1 MDLPVTGECRLLH
14 TCEMCE
20 HNNDD
25 DCKADHNEHNRWL
38 VNKRMGDV
46 KYKIIVGSNKGGVG
60 KSTVTTNL
68 ACALSQKG
76 YKVGLADADLH
87 GPNVPKLV
95 NAESVRLKAEETGII
110 PFETENGLRVASL
123 GFLIEDPNMHIAWR
137 DAVKFDFIV
146 ELLGN
151 INWGEL
157 DYLLFDLPPGTGNEQ
172 ITIIDFIGE
181 VDGAIIVTTP
191 QDLALLDARK
201 MISFARDS
209 NVPIVGVI
217 ENMSY
222 FIFEGA
228 ERSKLEKLVETELKG
243 MNLSSEDETKVQNL
257 FDKILNQEH
266 HIFKTGGG
274 KRLAEELVLPYL
286 GAIPLDTDITSQSD
300 EGIPVVIS
308 KPNCSATKAFLELA
322 ENCHKFLNPEET
334 LATG

>member
-20 HNNDD
+20 YNNDN

-38 VNKRMGDV
+38 VNHRMNDI
-46 KYKIIVGSNKGGVG
+46 KFKLIVGSNKGGVG

-68 ACALSQKG
+68 AIALAEKG
-76 YKVGLADADLH
+76 FKVGLADADLH
-87 GPNVPKLV
+87 GPNIPKLI
-95 NAESVRLKAEETGII
+95 NAENIRLKAEDDGIMPYETR
-110 PFETENGLRVASL
+110 NGLKVASL

-137 DAVKFDFIV
+137 DAVKYDFII

-157 DYLLFDLPPGTGNEQ
+157 DYLLIDLPPGTGNEQ

-181 VDGAIIVTTP
+181 VDGCVVVTTP

-217 ENMSY
+217 ENMSTMACPHCDGE
-222 FIFEGA
+222 ID
-228 ERSKLEKLVETELKG
+228 V
-243 MNLSSEDETKVQNL
+243 
-257 FDKILNQEH
+257 
-266 HIFKTGGG
+266 FKRGGG
-274 KRLAEELVLPYL
+274 KTLAEELVLPYL
-286 GAIPLDTDITSQSD
+286 GSIPLDAEVAIRSD
-300 EGIPVVIS
+300 SGEPVVLS
-308 KPNCSATKAFLELA
+308 RPDSPAAKAFLALA
-322 ENCHKFLNPEET
+322 ENCHKFLNPEES
-334 LATG
+334 LKAS

>member
-20 HNNDD
+20 YNNEN

-38 VNKRMGDV
+38 VNHRMNDI
-46 KYKIIVGSNKGGVG
+46 KFKLIVGSNKGGVG

-68 ACALSQKG
+68 AVALAAKG
-76 YKVGLADADLH
+76 FKVGLADADLH
-87 GPNVPKLV
+87 GPNIPKLL
-95 NAESVRLKAEETGII
+95 NAENIRLKAEDDGIEPYETR
-110 PFETENGLRVASL
+110 NGLKVASL

-137 DAVKFDFIV
+137 DAVKYDFII

-157 DYLLFDLPPGTGNEQ
+157 DYLLIDLPPGTGNEQ

-181 VDGAIIVTTP
+181 VDGCVVVTTP

-217 ENMSY
+217 ENMS
-222 FIFEGA
+222 
-228 ERSKLEKLVETELKG
+228 T
-243 MNLSSEDETKVQNL
+243 MNCPHCAGEIDV
-257 FDKILNQEH
+257 
-266 HIFKTGGG
+266 FKRGGG
-274 KRLAEELVLPYL
+274 KKLAEELVLPYL
-286 GAIPLDTDITSQSD
+286 GSIPLDAEVAIRSD
-300 EGIPVVIS
+300 SGEPLVLSRPDSV
-308 KPNCSATKAFLELA
+308 AAKAFLELA
-322 ENCHKFLNPEET
+322 ENCHKFLNPEESIK
-334 LATG
+334 AS

>member
-20 HNNDD
+20 YNNDD

-38 VNKRMGDV
+38 VNKRMNDI
-46 KYKIIVGSNKGGVG
+46 KFKLIVGSNKGGVG

-68 ACALSQKG
+68 AIALAEKG

-87 GPNVPKLV
+87 GPNIPKLI
-95 NAESVRLKAEETGII
+95 NAESIRLKAEDDGIMPYETR
-110 PFETENGLRVASL
+110 NGVKVASL

-137 DAVKFDFIV
+137 DAVKYDFII

-157 DYLLFDLPPGTGNEQ
+157 DYLLIDLPPGTGNEQ

-181 VDGAIIVTTP
+181 VDGCVVVTTP

-217 ENMSY
+217 ENMSTMACPHCSGE
-222 FIFEGA
+222 ID
-228 ERSKLEKLVETELKG
+228 V
-243 MNLSSEDETKVQNL
+243 
-257 FDKILNQEH
+257 
-266 HIFKTGGG
+266 FKRGGG
-274 KRLAEELVLPYL
+274 KKLAEEQVLPYL
-286 GAIPLDTDITSQSD
+286 GSIPLDAEVAIRSD
-300 EGIPVVIS
+300 SGEPVVLS
-308 KPNCSATKAFLELA
+308 RPDSAASKAFLELA
-322 ENCHKFLNPEET
+322 QNCHKFLNPEES
-334 LATG
+334 LKAS